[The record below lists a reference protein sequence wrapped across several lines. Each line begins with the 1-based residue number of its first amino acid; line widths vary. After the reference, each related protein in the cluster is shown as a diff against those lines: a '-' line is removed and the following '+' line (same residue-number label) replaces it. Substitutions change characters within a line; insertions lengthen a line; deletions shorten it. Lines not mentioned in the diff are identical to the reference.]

1 MSRAACAKVI
11 INARL
16 MGKIEQWKEV
26 EGGLVAV
33 ISSPDF
39 MNLSG
44 SEQAKLLAPVMKADR
59 DAIESLG
66 RLVDSYDDAA
76 AEILTALVE

>member
-39 MNLSG
+39 MNISG
-44 SEQAKLLAPVMKADR
+44 SEQTKLLAPVMKADR
-59 DAIESLG
+59 DAIEALD
-66 RLVDSYDDAA
+66 RLVDSYDHAA
-76 AEILTALVE
+76 AEILTAILE

>member
-33 ISSPDF
+33 ISSVDF
-39 MNLSG
+39 RDLTD
-44 SEQAKLLAPVMKADR
+44 SEQAELLAPVMKADR
-59 DAIESLG
+59 NAIEDLD
-66 RLVDSYDDAA
+66 RLVDIYNRAA
-76 AEILTALVE
+76 DKILTVLLA